1 MKRTLAVAALAL
13 GVAALAC
20 NEVSAPARA
29 NRYEWRLFAANPQ
42 GGTDTLSFHWP
53 AGQVVRVWAE
63 DSLDLATHVQN
74 GIAAWEDALLYNEL
88 QAELVTDSSSA
99 DIIVRAGF
107 PPKQFDRMRLG
118 SYFAPECSG
127 ATDLDVSDDHTELTL
142 PIHSYIAPKG
152 LELTPAAI
160 ECIDLTTTH
169 ELGHAFGIMQHA
181 PDPADLMYGDPVVT
195 APSEADRETL
205 EAVYHFPPTMTLVRH

>member
-1 MKRTLAVAALAL
+1 MKRLPAAAALIL
-13 GVAALAC
+13 GVAAVAC
-20 NEVSAPARA
+20 SEISSPNRS
-29 NRYEWRLFAANPQ
+29 NRYEWRLFAANAQ

-53 AGQVVRVWAE
+53 VGQVVHIWVE
-63 DSLDLATHVQN
+63 DALDLPAHVQN
-74 GIAAWEDALLYNEL
+74 GSAAWQDALLYNEL
-88 QAELVTDSSSA
+88 QTDIVTDSTSA

-107 PPKQFDRMRLG
+107 PPKLSKVRLG

-127 ATDLDVSDDHTELTL
+127 ATDLDVSDDHTTVTL

-152 LELTPAAI
+152 TDLTPAAVA
-160 ECIDLTTTH
+160 CLDLTTTH

-195 APSEADRETL
+195 EPSEADRETL
-205 EAVYHFPPTMTLVRH
+205 EAVYHYPPTMTLVRR